1 MRFVFAVILILVA
14 FKCGKAMYIEFR
26 DNSSWGFMWLALSAG
41 AMIGA
46 IALLQH

>member
-1 MRFVFAVILILVA
+1 MRFIFAVILTLVA
-14 FKCGKAMYIEFR
+14 LKCGKAMHIEFR

-41 AMIGA
+41 TLIGA